1 MELTYSR
8 FFEKALELTKISPE
22 KFKKQYAELELRTL
36 KGEISNENYQITA
49 KKLLGNPG
57 MTKKELENIV
67 SLCWGSQVDDAV
79 KLKKRIYDKGS
90 CLGIFSNM
98 NQFAWEYLS
107 KKYLEMLKTY
117 NSESPIIYSY
127 LVKDVKPK
135 LPMYKKAQKFAKE
148 NKITNTIL
156 IEDKE
161 SYLIPGIENFGWKG
175 VLFTPY
181 VDNAEAIRSA
191 SGHDDRTKPR
201 KNFKI
206 ANSINELENALI
218 SFGVEV

>member
-1 MELTYSR
+1 MTAKNLVLWDVGGVLLELTYSR

-148 NKITNTIL
+148 
-156 IEDKE
+156 
-161 SYLIPGIENFGWKG
+161 
-175 VLFTPY
+175 
-181 VDNAEAIRSA
+181 
-191 SGHDDRTKPR
+191 
-201 KNFKI
+201 
-206 ANSINELENALI
+206 
-218 SFGVEV
+218 